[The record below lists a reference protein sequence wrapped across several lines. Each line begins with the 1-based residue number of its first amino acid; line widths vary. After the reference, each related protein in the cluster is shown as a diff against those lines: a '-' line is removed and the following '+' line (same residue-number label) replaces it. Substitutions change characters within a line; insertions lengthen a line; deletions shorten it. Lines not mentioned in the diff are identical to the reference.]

1 MYTFVSYLPGID
13 GAFVWLAPVSISE
26 VDRIGVDDSFSVDS
40 FGLCCVV
47 VGNADLT
54 SVDCV
59 VVPDPDTDNV
69 DEPSMDTDLRCDVNV
84 VSVDEAASMED
95 MDVSWGAAL
104 LETMKFEAVSE
115 VS

>member
-1 MYTFVSYLPGID
+1 M
-13 GAFVWLAPVSISE
+13 
-26 VDRIGVDDSFSVDS
+26 
-40 FGLCCVV
+40 
-47 VGNADLT
+47 GNADLA

-84 VSVDEAASMED
+84 VIVDEAASKED
-95 MDVSWGAAL
+95 KGVSWGAAL
-104 LETMKFEAVSE
+104 LETMTFEAVSG